1 MSVLLERHERWACL
15 TIERPPLNI
24 LDRATIEALDHE
36 LASLEG
42 GLAGLESEEA
52 PQLLLVR
59 GGGDRAFSAGV
70 AVEDHVGDR
79 IAPTLRAFHRV
90 IVRLRRL
97 PSITLAVVQG
107 HCLGGGMELA
117 LACDLV
123 LATSPSTF
131 GQPEIQLGCYPPVA
145 AALYPALIGRGR
157 TLELLLTGRTLGCRE
172 AEALGLVT
180 WRVETGELESR
191 VDEIREQLLS
201 KSAAVTQ
208 LTKRA
213 VDGRPAKAFEAAL
226 AEAERIYLEELT
238 RTEDMNEGLAAFLEK
253 RAPTWKHR

>member
-1 MSVLLERHERWACL
+1 MNVILERQGRWARL

-24 LDRATIEALDHE
+24 LDLATIEALDRE
-36 LASLEG
+36 
-42 GLAGLESEEA
+42 LAGLEGENA
-52 PQLLLVR
+52 PQLLLVQ

-79 IAPTLRAFHRV
+79 MVPTLQAFHRV
-90 IVRLRRL
+90 ILRLRRL
-97 PSITLAVVQG
+97 PSISLAVVQG

-131 GQPEIQLGCYPPVA
+131 GQPEIQLGCFPPAA

-157 TLELLLTGRTLGCRE
+157 TLELLLSGRTLGCRE

-180 WRVETGELESR
+180 WRVETGELDSR
-191 VDEIREQLLS
+191 LDAIREQLLS
-201 KSAAVTQ
+201 KSAAVTK

-213 VDGRPAKAFEAAL
+213 VDGRTAEEFEAAL
-226 AEAERIYLEELT
+226 AEAERIYLEELIQT
-238 RTEDMNEGLAAFLEK
+238 QDMNEGLAAFLEK
-253 RAPTWKHR
+253 RPPDWKHR

>member
-1 MSVLLERHERWACL
+1 MSVVLEREERWARL

-24 LDRATIEALDHE
+24 LDLATIEALDHE
-36 LASLEG
+36 LAALEG
-42 GLAGLESEEA
+42 EDA
-52 PQLLLVR
+52 PQLLLVQ

-79 IAPTLRAFHRV
+79 IAPTLRAFHRA

-157 TLELLLTGRTLGCRE
+157 TLEMLLSGRTLGCRE
-172 AEALGLVT
+172 VEALGLIT
-180 WRVETGELESR
+180 WRVETGQLESR
-191 VDEIREQLLS
+191 LEEIRGQLLA

-213 VDGRPAKAFEAAL
+213 VDGQAAEAFEAAL

-238 RTEDMNEGLAAFLEK
+238 QTEDMNEGLAAFLEK
-253 RAPTWKHR
+253 RPPDWKHR